1 LVHIGSNQGV
11 WGLFLLVFFFFS
23 CYNLRMSV
31 TQTVEIPVSHKL
43 TIDVP
48 PEVPAGRAKIYFF
61 PETNTADDTTA
72 VDDGLNVT
80 GECPIC
86 AAHRDPV
93 TGEERFNAETAAAI
107 REGRAM
113 MKGEIPAK
121 RFHSLA
127 EMIEDL
133 ERDDPDD

>member
-1 LVHIGSNQGV
+1 
-11 WGLFLLVFFFFS
+11 
-23 CYNLRMSV
+23 MSI
-31 TQTVEIPVSHKL
+31 TQTVDVPASHQLIVDVPREIPEGRVIL
-43 TIDVP
+43 TFT
-48 PEVPAGRAKIYFF
+48 PAA
-61 PETNTADDTTA
+61 ADG
-72 VDDGLNVT
+72 GLDFA

-93 TGEERFNAETAAAI
+93 TGNPRYNAETVAAI
-107 REGRAM
+107 EEGMAISR
-113 MKGEIPAK
+113 GEIPAK